1 MMYFI
6 SVVIIIVTTLMFVLF
21 ASGETDTNNIVFLK
35 GYGWEVRTKAVEKED
50 IIIPKP
56 FDRVYEN
63 YNDIQLKAGLDLRP
77 YMGMKGVRYTYIVE
91 NYPKDVGEEVRA
103 NVICINNEPVGGD
116 IMTVSI
122 RGFIHS
128 LNFDDSLRDYKLLSF
143 VIIPKIIRVKIYKKI
158 FAKSLNLY
166 KI

>member
-35 GYGWEVRTKAVEKED
+35 GYGWEVRTKSVEKED

-91 NYPKDVGEEVRA
+91 NYPKDVSEEVRA
-103 NVICINNEPVGGD
+103 NVICINNEPVGCD

-128 LNFDDSLRDYKLLSF
+128 LNFDDSLR
-143 VIIPKIIRVKIYKKI
+143 
-158 FAKSLNLY
+158 
-166 KI
+166 

>member
-6 SVVIIIVTTLMFVLF
+6 SVVIIIVTTLMFGLF
-21 ASGETDTNNIVFLK
+21 DSGETDTNNIVFLK

-128 LNFDDSLRDYKLLSF
+128 LNFDDSLR
-143 VIIPKIIRVKIYKKI
+143 
-158 FAKSLNLY
+158 
-166 KI
+166 

>member
-1 MMYFI
+1 MGRKAMMYFI

-35 GYGWEVRTKAVEKED
+35 GYGWEVRTKSVEKED

-116 IMTVSI
+116 RMTVSI

-128 LNFDDSLRDYKLLSF
+128 LNFDDSLR
-143 VIIPKIIRVKIYKKI
+143 
-158 FAKSLNLY
+158 
-166 KI
+166 

>member
-1 MMYFI
+1 MGRKAMMYFI

-35 GYGWEVRTKAVEKED
+35 GYGWEVRTKSVEKED

-63 YNDIQLKAGLDLRP
+63 YNAIQLKAGLDLRP

-128 LNFDDSLRDYKLLSF
+128 LNFDDSLR
-143 VIIPKIIRVKIYKKI
+143 
-158 FAKSLNLY
+158 
-166 KI
+166 

>member
-1 MMYFI
+1 MGRKTMMYFI

-128 LNFDDSLRDYKLLSF
+128 LNFDDSLR
-143 VIIPKIIRVKIYKKI
+143 
-158 FAKSLNLY
+158 
-166 KI
+166 

>member
-1 MMYFI
+1 MGRKAMMYFI

-35 GYGWEVRTKAVEKED
+35 GYGWEVRTKSVEKED

-63 YNDIQLKAGLDLRP
+63 YNDIQLKAGLDSRP

-128 LNFDDSLRDYKLLSF
+128 LNFDDSLR
-143 VIIPKIIRVKIYKKI
+143 
-158 FAKSLNLY
+158 
-166 KI
+166 

>member
-1 MMYFI
+1 MGRKAMMYFI

-35 GYGWEVRTKAVEKED
+35 GYGWEVRTKSVEKED

-122 RGFIHS
+122 RGFI
-128 LNFDDSLRDYKLLSF
+128 DVYKRQQM
-143 VIIPKIIRVKIYKKI
+143 IIQWC
-158 FAKSLNLY
+158 
-166 KI
+166 

>member
-35 GYGWEVRTKAVEKED
+35 GYGWEVRTKSVEKEY

-63 YNDIQLKAGLDLRP
+63 YNDIQLNAGLDLRP

-128 LNFDDSLRDYKLLSF
+128 LNFDDSLR
-143 VIIPKIIRVKIYKKI
+143 
-158 FAKSLNLY
+158 
-166 KI
+166 

>member
-35 GYGWEVRTKAVEKED
+35 GYGWEVRTKSVEKED

-103 NVICINNEPVGGD
+103 NVICTTALKENGTHRRVFRITLIKKPEPHIVEFGQ
-116 IMTVSI
+116 S
-122 RGFIHS
+122 
-128 LNFDDSLRDYKLLSF
+128 
-143 VIIPKIIRVKIYKKI
+143 
-158 FAKSLNLY
+158 
-166 KI
+166 

>member
-77 YMGMKGVRYTYIVE
+77 YMGMKGVRYTYVVE

-128 LNFDDSLRDYKLLSF
+128 LNFDDSLR
-143 VIIPKIIRVKIYKKI
+143 
-158 FAKSLNLY
+158 
-166 KI
+166 

>member
-35 GYGWEVRTKAVEKED
+35 GYGWEVRTKSVEKED

-91 NYPKDVGEEVRA
+91 NYNDRKYPR
-103 NVICINNEPVGGD
+103 
-116 IMTVSI
+116 
-122 RGFIHS
+122 
-128 LNFDDSLRDYKLLSF
+128 
-143 VIIPKIIRVKIYKKI
+143 IYT
-158 FAKSLNLY
+158 FFEL
-166 KI
+166 

>member
-21 ASGETDTNNIVFLK
+21 ASGETDTTNIVFLK
-35 GYGWEVRTKAVEKED
+35 GYGWEVRTKSVEKED

-128 LNFDDSLRDYKLLSF
+128 LNFDDSLR
-143 VIIPKIIRVKIYKKI
+143 
-158 FAKSLNLY
+158 
-166 KI
+166 

>member
-21 ASGETDTNNIVFLK
+21 AGGETDTNNIVFLK
-35 GYGWEVRTKAVEKED
+35 GYGWEVRTKSVEKED

-128 LNFDDSLRDYKLLSF
+128 LNFDDSLR
-143 VIIPKIIRVKIYKKI
+143 
-158 FAKSLNLY
+158 
-166 KI
+166 

>member
-6 SVVIIIVTTLMFVLF
+6 SVVIIIVSTLMFVLF

-35 GYGWEVRTKAVEKED
+35 GYGWEVRTKSVEKED

-128 LNFDDSLRDYKLLSF
+128 LNFDDSLR
-143 VIIPKIIRVKIYKKI
+143 
-158 FAKSLNLY
+158 
-166 KI
+166 

>member
-1 MMYFI
+1 MGRKAMMYFI
-6 SVVIIIVTTLMFVLF
+6 SVVIIIVTTLMCVLF

-35 GYGWEVRTKAVEKED
+35 GYGWEVRTKSVEKED

-128 LNFDDSLRDYKLLSF
+128 LNFDDSLR
-143 VIIPKIIRVKIYKKI
+143 
-158 FAKSLNLY
+158 
-166 KI
+166 

>member
-1 MMYFI
+1 MGRKAMMYFI

-21 ASGETDTNNIVFLK
+21 VSGETDTNNIVFLK
-35 GYGWEVRTKAVEKED
+35 GYGWEVRTKSVEKED

-128 LNFDDSLRDYKLLSF
+128 LNFDDSLR
-143 VIIPKIIRVKIYKKI
+143 
-158 FAKSLNLY
+158 
-166 KI
+166 

>member
-21 ASGETDTNNIVFLK
+21 ASGETDTNNIVFLE
-35 GYGWEVRTKAVEKED
+35 GYGWEVRTKSVEKED

-128 LNFDDSLRDYKLLSF
+128 LNFDDSLR
-143 VIIPKIIRVKIYKKI
+143 
-158 FAKSLNLY
+158 
-166 KI
+166 

>member
-21 ASGETDTNNIVFLK
+21 ASGEADTNNIVFLK
-35 GYGWEVRTKAVEKED
+35 GYGWEVRTKSVEKED

-128 LNFDDSLRDYKLLSF
+128 LNFDDSLR
-143 VIIPKIIRVKIYKKI
+143 
-158 FAKSLNLY
+158 
-166 KI
+166 

>member
-1 MMYFI
+1 MGRKAMMYFI

-35 GYGWEVRTKAVEKED
+35 GYGWKVRTKAVEKED

-128 LNFDDSLRDYKLLSF
+128 LNFDDSLR
-143 VIIPKIIRVKIYKKI
+143 
-158 FAKSLNLY
+158 
-166 KI
+166 

>member
-1 MMYFI
+1 MGRKAMMYFI

-35 GYGWEVRTKAVEKED
+35 GYGWEVRTKAIEKED

-128 LNFDDSLRDYKLLSF
+128 LNFDDSLR
-143 VIIPKIIRVKIYKKI
+143 
-158 FAKSLNLY
+158 
-166 KI
+166 

>member
-35 GYGWEVRTKAVEKED
+35 GYGWEVRTKSVEKED
-50 IIIPKP
+50 IMIPKP

-128 LNFDDSLRDYKLLSF
+128 LNFDDSLR
-143 VIIPKIIRVKIYKKI
+143 
-158 FAKSLNLY
+158 
-166 KI
+166 

>member
-6 SVVIIIVTTLMFVLF
+6 SVVIIIRTTLMFVLF

-35 GYGWEVRTKAVEKED
+35 GYGWEVRTKSVEKED

-128 LNFDDSLRDYKLLSF
+128 LNFDDSLR
-143 VIIPKIIRVKIYKKI
+143 
-158 FAKSLNLY
+158 
-166 KI
+166 

>member
-1 MMYFI
+1 MGRKAMMYFI

-35 GYGWEVRTKAVEKED
+35 GYGWEVRTKSVEKED

-91 NYPKDVGEEVRA
+91 NYPKDVGEEVIDPRDVVPEHA
-103 NVICINNEPVGGD
+103 LALRSFPVFCNA
-116 IMTVSI
+116 V
-122 RGFIHS
+122 HV
-128 LNFDDSLRDYKLLSF
+128 L
-143 VIIPKIIRVKIYKKI
+143 
-158 FAKSLNLY
+158 
-166 KI
+166 

>member
-35 GYGWEVRTKAVEKED
+35 GYGWEVRTKSVEKED

-122 RGFIHS
+122 HGFIYS
-128 LNFDDSLRDYKLLSF
+128 LNFDDSLR
-143 VIIPKIIRVKIYKKI
+143 
-158 FAKSLNLY
+158 
-166 KI
+166 

>member
-35 GYGWEVRTKAVEKED
+35 GYGWEVRTKSVEKED

-56 FDRVYEN
+56 FERVYEN

-128 LNFDDSLRDYKLLSF
+128 LNFDDSLR
-143 VIIPKIIRVKIYKKI
+143 
-158 FAKSLNLY
+158 
-166 KI
+166 

>member
-6 SVVIIIVTTLMFVLF
+6 SVVILIVTTLMFVLF

-35 GYGWEVRTKAVEKED
+35 GYGWEVRTKSVEKED

-128 LNFDDSLRDYKLLSF
+128 LNFDDSLR
-143 VIIPKIIRVKIYKKI
+143 
-158 FAKSLNLY
+158 
-166 KI
+166 

>member
-1 MMYFI
+1 MGRKAMMYFI

-35 GYGWEVRTKAVEKED
+35 GYGWEVRTKSVEKEE

-128 LNFDDSLRDYKLLSF
+128 LNFDDSLR
-143 VIIPKIIRVKIYKKI
+143 
-158 FAKSLNLY
+158 
-166 KI
+166 

>member
-1 MMYFI
+1 MVRKAMMYFI

-35 GYGWEVRTKAVEKED
+35 GYGWEVRTKSVEKED

-128 LNFDDSLRDYKLLSF
+128 LNFDDSLR
-143 VIIPKIIRVKIYKKI
+143 
-158 FAKSLNLY
+158 
-166 KI
+166 

>member
-35 GYGWEVRTKAVEKED
+35 GYGWEVRTKSVEKED

-77 YMGMKGVRYTYIVE
+77 YMGMKGERYTYIVE

-128 LNFDDSLRDYKLLSF
+128 LNFDDSLR
-143 VIIPKIIRVKIYKKI
+143 
-158 FAKSLNLY
+158 
-166 KI
+166 

>member
-1 MMYFI
+1 MGRKAMMYFI

-35 GYGWEVRTKAVEKED
+35 GYGWEVRTKSVEKED

-122 RGFIHS
+122 RGFMHS
-128 LNFDDSLRDYKLLSF
+128 LNFDDSLR
-143 VIIPKIIRVKIYKKI
+143 
-158 FAKSLNLY
+158 
-166 KI
+166 

>member
-1 MMYFI
+1 MGRKAMMYFI

-35 GYGWEVRTKAVEKED
+35 GYGWEVRTKSVEKED

-128 LNFDDSLRDYKLLSF
+128 LNFDDSLR
-143 VIIPKIIRVKIYKKI
+143 
-158 FAKSLNLY
+158 
-166 KI
+166 

>member
-1 MMYFI
+1 MGRKAMMYFI
-6 SVVIIIVTTLMFVLF
+6 SAVIIIVTTLMFVLF

-35 GYGWEVRTKAVEKED
+35 GYGWEVRTKSVEKED

-128 LNFDDSLRDYKLLSF
+128 LNFDDSLR
-143 VIIPKIIRVKIYKKI
+143 
-158 FAKSLNLY
+158 
-166 KI
+166 

>member
-35 GYGWEVRTKAVEKED
+35 GYGWEVRTKSVEKED

-77 YMGMKGVRYTYIVE
+77 YMGMYGVRYRYIVE

-128 LNFDDSLRDYKLLSF
+128 LNFDDSLR
-143 VIIPKIIRVKIYKKI
+143 
-158 FAKSLNLY
+158 
-166 KI
+166 

>member
-35 GYGWEVRTKAVEKED
+35 GYGWEVRTKSVEKED
-50 IIIPKP
+50 IIIPQP

-128 LNFDDSLRDYKLLSF
+128 LNFDDSLR
-143 VIIPKIIRVKIYKKI
+143 
-158 FAKSLNLY
+158 
-166 KI
+166 

>member
-35 GYGWEVRTKAVEKED
+35 GYVWEVRTKSVEKDD

-128 LNFDDSLRDYKLLSF
+128 LNFDDSLR
-143 VIIPKIIRVKIYKKI
+143 
-158 FAKSLNLY
+158 
-166 KI
+166 

>member
-1 MMYFI
+1 MGRKAMMYFI

-35 GYGWEVRTKAVEKED
+35 GYGWEVRTKSVEKED

-122 RGFIHS
+122 REFIHS
-128 LNFDDSLRDYKLLSF
+128 LNFDDSLR
-143 VIIPKIIRVKIYKKI
+143 
-158 FAKSLNLY
+158 
-166 KI
+166 

>member
-35 GYGWEVRTKAVEKED
+35 GYGWEVRTKSVEKED

-91 NYPKDVGEEVRA
+91 NYPKDVVEEVRA

-128 LNFDDSLRDYKLLSF
+128 LNFDDSLR
-143 VIIPKIIRVKIYKKI
+143 
-158 FAKSLNLY
+158 
-166 KI
+166 